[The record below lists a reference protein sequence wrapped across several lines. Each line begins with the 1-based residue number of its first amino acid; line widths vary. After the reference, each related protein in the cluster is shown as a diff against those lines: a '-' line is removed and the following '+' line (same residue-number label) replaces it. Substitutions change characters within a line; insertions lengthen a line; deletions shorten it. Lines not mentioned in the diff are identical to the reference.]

1 MKLLLNKYLLVI
13 CLNYYKYNVKLKMM
27 NSTNKRFEIKKMKQF
42 QYYAIN
48 GTVKLFWLITL
59 I

>member
-1 MKLLLNKYLLVI
+1 MMK
-13 CLNYYKYNVKLKMM
+13 
-27 NSTNKRFEIKKMKQF
+27 STNKRFEIKKMKQF
-42 QYYAIN
+42 QYYAID